1 MRDREGKGEKL
12 QKKKK
17 NSYKHEKIMN
27 NISSIISIFKRMTWK
42 RIWNLKSDLVLKNAY
57 TDS

>member
-12 QKKKK
+12 QKKKKK

-42 RIWNLKSDLVLKNAY
+42 R
-57 TDS
+57 T